1 MADLGLVYTQL
12 QSADSTYVYRI
23 EPDLEL
29 LGEFD
34 VSSPNQQLSYWSKQ
48 TIAREVD
55 LEHMRRARPKLSKED
70 NENPGNRSLTQEHR
84 KSVMEKPKSSPLVDK
99 STPNHLQKLIPKAIA
114 LAQRPAETVS
124 TTNQFISI
132 QNSLK
137 KKTFDGK
144 IKLKKKKKILPS
156 CSANMYKDYSVKLNS
171 VNEPRILSEAV
182 KQFFFSL

>member
-55 LEHMRRARPKLSKED
+55 LEHMRRSRPKSSAI
-70 NENPGNRSLTQEHR
+70 ENVNSGHQSSTQEQR
-84 KSVMEKPKSSPLVDK
+84 KSLMEKPKSSALDVK
-99 STPNHLQKLIPKAIA
+99 STPNHLQKLIPKAIVQ
-114 LAQRPAETVS
+114 AQRPAETVS
-124 TTNQFISI
+124 TMNQSI
-132 QNSLK
+132 FQK
-137 KKTFDGK
+137 RKGKTFDGK
-144 IKLKKKKKILPS
+144 IKLKNKKILLEFVLQI
-156 CSANMYKDYSVKLNS
+156 CIK
-171 VNEPRILSEAV
+171 II
-182 KQFFFSL
+182 Q

>member
-55 LEHMRRARPKLSKED
+55 LEHMRRARPKSSTIE
-70 NENPGNRSLTQEHR
+70 NENVGHKSLAQEQR
-84 KSVMEKPKSSPLVDK
+84 KSVMEKPKSSNFDVK

-114 LAQRPAETVS
+114 QAQRPAENVS
-124 TTNQFISI
+124 TMNQSIFI
-132 QNSLK
+132 QNSK
-137 KKTFDGK
+137 KENF
-144 IKLKKKKKILPS
+144 
-156 CSANMYKDYSVKLNS
+156 
-171 VNEPRILSEAV
+171 
-182 KQFFFSL
+182 